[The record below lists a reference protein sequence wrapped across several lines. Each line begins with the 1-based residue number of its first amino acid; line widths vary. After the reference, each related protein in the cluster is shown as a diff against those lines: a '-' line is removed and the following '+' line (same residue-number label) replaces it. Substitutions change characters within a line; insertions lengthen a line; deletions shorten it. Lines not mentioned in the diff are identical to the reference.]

1 MAFEST
7 RISLVQAQKNGEEI
21 WELILSNWGHRGAGG
36 CLSLD
41 PPVPPG
47 CDDPYALVYPAV
59 VGDQPLSTVTGL
71 AIAPMSEVDRCL
83 VSYNINPLTTGPVFS
98 YNAGEIGLS
107 DQILSVD
114 RPLLY
119 QLNGPLVIRALENQW
134 WTNTYL
140 PDGSNTPA
148 TFGTDL
154 VDVVFTPPTLRLL
167 LFLRASAQYTSRR
180 APLLFRAHITPGGAP
195 GPVAS
200 TLTKVINVYGRRV
213 INLMIRGATTG
224 AGSAA
229 VVRIGGVNGRPELA
243 FPDFPACVE
252 ETLVPSFTLA
262 AGQTLPVTLTNP
274 GVDFLTVYVQRTG
287 VLSNNGVQLFVDA
300 RDS

>member
-1 MAFEST
+1 MAFES

-21 WELILSNWGHRGAGG
+21 WELILTNWGHHGPGG

-41 PPVPPG
+41 PPIPRG
-47 CDDPYALVYPAV
+47 ACADPYALVYPAV

-71 AIAPMSEVDRCL
+71 AIAPLSEVDRCL
-83 VSYNINPLTTGPVFS
+83 VSYNINPLTGPEVAS
-98 YNAGEIGLS
+98 YNTGAIGLS

-140 PDGSNTPA
+140 PDGSVTPA
-148 TFGTDL
+148 AFGTDL
-154 VDVVFTPPTLRLL
+154 VDAVFTPPTLRLL
-167 LFLRASAQYTSRR
+167 LFLRGPTQFTLRR
-180 APLLFRAHITPGGAP
+180 APLLFRSFLNPGGAP
-195 GPVAS
+195 GPIAS

-213 INLMIRGATTG
+213 INLMLRGATTG
-224 AGSAA
+224 GGSAA
-229 VVRIGGVNGRPELA
+229 VVRIGGVNGRPQIA
-243 FPDFPACVE
+243 FPDLTSCLE
-252 ETLVPSFTLA
+252 ETLVA
-262 AGQTLPVTLTNP
+262 PVTLTAGQAHPVTLTDP
-274 GVDFLTVYVQRTG
+274 GVDFLTVYIQRTG
-287 VLSNNGVQLFVDA
+287 VGADNGIQIGVDA